1 MFQFPGF
8 SPLARYYV
16 FNIVGC
22 PIQTSTDQC
31 SFATPRSFSQLTTS
45 FVVSRSLGIP
55 RTPLFA
61 SLNVY
66 FFLSINTRLSLLPVL
81 SMIFFGTLNT
91 TQLPS
96 SSPLVQPFLLISPIS
111 FQLSAPDLL
120 SFTHASFQSFY
131 LFTL

>member
-22 PIQTSTDQC
+22 PIQTSTDQG

-66 FFLSINTRLSLLPVL
+66 FFSLYKHSFVLTSSLVNDLFRYSQPHSVTQLFPSGSTFLVDFSYFFAFSLLSVK
-81 SMIFFGTLNT
+81 G
-91 TQLPS
+91 
-96 SSPLVQPFLLISPIS
+96 
-111 FQLSAPDLL
+111 
-120 SFTHASFQSFY
+120 
-131 LFTL
+131 